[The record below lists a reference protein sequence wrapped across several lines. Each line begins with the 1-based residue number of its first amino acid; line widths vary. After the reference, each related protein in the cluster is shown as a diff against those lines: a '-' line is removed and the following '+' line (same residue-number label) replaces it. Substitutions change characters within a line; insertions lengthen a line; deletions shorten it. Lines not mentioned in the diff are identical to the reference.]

1 MRLSSRSYPYPV
13 VGNRDDVPSLAFQ
26 AALDMSSDRAAVYI
40 EISISCSSNTI
51 NRLVANGD
59 ASFILHVE
67 CSNTLFRH
75 AYQFR
80 DTTHRVQI
88 PADNLNDAVEVNVFT
103 TAERDVPAY
112 RVEMAHSDYGDAQFE
127 VEKGDIL
134 AVGEGHIF
142 YVESRFDSLSRVGS
156 KMQITDSTQDG
167 DLPMRFDANS
177 DKILVVL
184 SKRDFADYKLL
195 KAMEGV
201 SGPLT
206 TAIVLPVLIEAIRIS
221 REEAE
226 DSRRWVRALR
236 RRVDSMGLK
245 LDAEPLELAQLILEL
260 PVRRTLASARMVV
273 EGGS

>member
-1 MRLSSRSYPYPV
+1 
-13 VGNRDDVPSLAFQ
+13 
-26 AALDMSSDRAAVYI
+26 MSSDRAAVYI

-156 KMQITDSTQDG
+156 IMQITESTQDG